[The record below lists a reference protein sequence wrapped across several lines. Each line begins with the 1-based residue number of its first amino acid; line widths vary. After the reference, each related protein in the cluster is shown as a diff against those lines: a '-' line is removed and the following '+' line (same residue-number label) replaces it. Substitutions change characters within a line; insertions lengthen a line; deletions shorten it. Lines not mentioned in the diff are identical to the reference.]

1 MHITEI
7 LVVDSDPAHR
17 TGIEG
22 ALLRAG
28 YRVDR
33 IPHDTAVAHISRE
46 DMSRY
51 AATVVALT
59 DEPSTLSDTYRLG
72 EYVLHYLAQLCP
84 EVLPRVVV
92 VARSEELAATATPV
106 GRVLIEPVTDAE
118 LLAEV
123 RACQLRN
130 GS

>member
-1 MHITEI
+1 MQIAEI
-7 LVVDSDPAHR
+7 LVVDSDPAHQPP
-17 TGIEG
+17 GEDP
-22 ALLRAG
+22 LVRAG

-51 AATVVALT
+51 AAVVVALT

-92 VARSEELAATATPV
+92 VARSTKLAGAAARA

-118 LLAEV
+118 LLAALHAV
-123 RACQLRN
+123 MV
-130 GS
+130 

>member
-1 MHITEI
+1 MNIIEI

-17 TGIEG
+17 TGIEDP
-22 ALLRAG
+22 LVRAG

-33 IPHDTAVAHISRE
+33 ITHDAAVAHISRE

-51 AATVVALT
+51 GAIVVALT

-92 VARSEELAATATPV
+92 VARTTELAGAAAPV
-106 GRVLIEPVTDAE
+106 GRVLIEPVTDTE
-118 LLAEV
+118 LLAEL
-123 RACQLRN
+123 RALIV
-130 GS
+130 

>member
-17 TGIEG
+17 TGIEDP
-22 ALLRAG
+22 LVRAG

-33 IPHDTAVAHISRE
+33 ITHDTAVAHISRE

-51 AATVVALT
+51 AAVIVALT
-59 DEPSTLSDTYRLG
+59 EEPSTLSDTYRLG

-92 VARSEELAATATPV
+92 TTPDAQLARTASPLS
-106 GRVLIEPVTDAE
+106 RVLIEPATDE
-118 LLAEV
+118 QLLAAV
-123 RACQLRN
+123 RAVVL
-130 GS
+130 

>member
-7 LVVDSDPAHR
+7 LVVDSDPAHTTR
-17 TGIEG
+17 LEG
-22 ALLRAG
+22 ALVGAG
-28 YRVDR
+28 YKVDW
-33 IPHDTAVAHISRE
+33 IIHETAVAHISRE

-51 AATVVALT
+51 AAIVVALT
-59 DEPSTLSDTYRLG
+59 DQPSTLSDTYRLG

-92 VARSEELAATATPV
+92 VASSTDLARAAAPV
-106 GRVLIEPVTDAE
+106 GRVLVGPVAEEE

-123 RACQLRN
+123 RAVIV
-130 GS
+130 

>member
-1 MHITEI
+1 MQSTEI

-28 YRVDR
+28 HRVDR
-33 IPHDTAVAHISRE
+33 ITHDAAVAHISRE
-46 DMSRY
+46 DMRRY
-51 AATVVALT
+51 AAIVVALT

-72 EYVLHYLAQLCP
+72 EYVLLYLAQLCP

-92 VARSEELAATATPV
+92 VAQSGELAAAATPV
-106 GRVLIEPVTDAE
+106 GRVLIAPVTDAE
-118 LLAEV
+118 VLAEV
-123 RACQLRN
+123 RAAIV
-130 GS
+130 